1 MLMIKS
7 LTNRFL
13 QALLDVSISGH
24 KNLISETS

>member
-1 MLMIKS
+1 MLTIQS
-7 LTNRFL
+7 LINRFF